1 MKIYK
6 QYYTSSL
13 FNIKNNI
20 DFTKKT
26 TFVNIFTNQDIE
38 VFNKIKEKIIIYNSE
53 IQFFNNLDIVK
64 KVIDSGVK
72 IFSDN
77 IKIRLYLLKNG
88 ICPRLI
94 EKKYDMFNLN
104 NISDNILSIINKN
117 IDYFDIFI
125 KEYENI
131 LFICGDYPGYGGAAT
146 NCNHLEYYYKNKGHN
161 TYSYYH
167 DYKNIDINNINFKPD
182 VIILKSFIKV
192 DLRKI
197 YKCPIIY
204 LIGGI
209 YKNELDKYYFEIDT
223 KEEQDKYIN
232 IRVINQIKKSDYS
245 FSNSSHTQEILK
257 NYYNLDTE
265 LFYSSFIQF
274 KNKKIIVDSNRD
286 FVNRKYD
293 YGLIVSNF
301 DRKIKNIEKSI
312 NFLKDKKNVILI
324 GKNSNKYKKYGFECI
339 DLIDNK
345 EMINYYKNIKYIIQD
360 SFYESCS
367 NVKIEGLFY
376 GCKIAKK
383 NIVISSTQYPG
394 YGGSACNAYNLIKYF
409 RKKGY
414 NTVGIFFHGNI
425 NVNYDPDKIG
435 GIFIYNI
442 YTLNDDVII
451 KDTINYLNGYPN
463 ICFGKNYL
471 APLLC
476 KKIFNCYTVYLV
488 SGINH
493 ISYYKN
499 IDANTFLSDNFIN
512 IYNLDKEIECINS
525 VDLIIL
531 NSNLCMRLFKKIYGN
546 YLNKIHTYPIDT
558 SSIND
563 INYYYYSIK
572 EYDIIIC
579 CSNLKRID
587 KNNIFLI
594 NILENPIFDKYK
606 KCIIGENNND
616 FLSIPNS
623 ICLGLVEQKK
633 SIEYLSKSKLLLFPS
648 LFDAN
653 SNTVREA
660 VHTNC
665 FPLITHNIGFSELF
679 PDYLI
684 CDTYTESE
692 WTKKILYILENYTKL
707 KLDIKYKKIGNSLIN
722 LLNKI

>member
-13 FNIKNNI
+13 FNIKNDI

-38 VFNKIKEKIIIYNSE
+38 VFNKTKDKIVIYNSE

-64 KVIDSGVK
+64 KVINSGVK
-72 IFSDN
+72 IYSDN

-88 ICPRLI
+88 ICPHLI

-104 NISDNILSIINKN
+104 YIDDTILSTINKN
-117 IDYFDIFI
+117 IDYFDILI

-131 LFICGDYPGYGGAAT
+131 LFICGDYPNYGGAAT
-146 NCNHLEYYYKNKGHN
+146 NCNHLENYYKNKGHN
-161 TYSYYH
+161 TYSYYY

-182 VIILKSFIKV
+182 IIILKSFIKV

-197 YKCPIIY
+197 FKCPIIY

-209 YKNELDKYYFEIDT
+209 YKNELDKYYFKIDT

-232 IRVINQIKKSDYS
+232 ISVINQIKKSDYS

-274 KNKKIIVDSNRD
+274 KNEKIIVNSN
-286 FVNRKYD
+286 FNNRKYY

-301 DRKIKNIEKSI
+301 DRKIKNIDKSI
-312 NFLKDKKNVILI
+312 QFLVNKKNVVLI

-339 DLIDNK
+339 DLINNDK
-345 EMINYYKNIKYIIQD
+345 MINYYKNIKYIVQD

-383 NIVISSTQYPG
+383 NIIISSTQYAG
-394 YGGSACNAYNLIKYF
+394 YGGAACNAYNLIKYF

-425 NVNYDPDKIG
+425 NVNYDPDNIG
-435 GIFIYNI
+435 GIFIYDNI
-442 YTLNDDVII
+442 INNRII
-451 KDTINYLNGYPN
+451 QDTINYLNGYPD
-463 ICFGKNYL
+463 ICFGKNYI
-471 APLLC
+471 APLYC

-488 SGINH
+488 SGIYH
-493 ISYYKN
+493 ISYYQN
-499 IDANTFLSDNFIN
+499 IDAKTFLSNNFIN
-512 IYNLDKEIECINS
+512 TYNNKDEIECINS

-531 NSNLCMRLFKKIYGN
+531 NSNLCMRLFNKIYSN
-546 YLNKIHTYPIDT
+546 YLNKIYKYSIDT
-558 SSIND
+558 TAINSIN
-563 INYYYYSIK
+563 YSCSIK

-579 CSNLKRID
+579 CSNLSRSI
-587 KNNIFLI
+587 KNNTFLI
-594 NILENPIFDKYK
+594 NVLKNSIFNKYK
-606 KCIIGENNND
+606 KCIIGENYDD
-616 FLSIPNS
+616 FLKIPNS
-623 ICLGLVEQKK
+623 ICVGLIEQKK
-633 SIEYLSKSKLLLFPS
+633 SINYLSKSKLLLFPS

-684 CDTYTESE
+684 CDTYIESE
-692 WTKKILYILENYTKL
+692 WTNKILYVLENYNSL
-707 KLDIKYKKIGNSLIN
+707 KLDIKYKKIENGLIN
-722 LLNKI
+722 IIYNI

>member
-1 MKIYK
+1 
-6 QYYTSSL
+6 
-13 FNIKNNI
+13 
-20 DFTKKT
+20 
-26 TFVNIFTNQDIE
+26 
-38 VFNKIKEKIIIYNSE
+38 
-53 IQFFNNLDIVK
+53 
-64 KVIDSGVK
+64 
-72 IFSDN
+72 
-77 IKIRLYLLKNG
+77 
-88 ICPRLI
+88 
-94 EKKYDMFNLN
+94 MFNLN
-104 NISDNILSIINKN
+104 YIDNNTLSIINKN
-117 IDYFDIFI
+117 IDYFDNFI
-125 KEYENI
+125 KEYKNI
-131 LFICGDYPGYGGAAT
+131 LFICGDYPNYGGAAT
-146 NCNHLEYYYKNKGHN
+146 NCHHLENYYRNNGHN

-182 VIILKSFIKV
+182 IIILKSFIKV

-209 YKNELDKYYFEIDT
+209 YKNELDKYYFDINT
-223 KEEQDKYIN
+223 KEEQNKYIN
-232 IRVINQIKKSDYS
+232 KSVIEQIKNSDYS
-245 FSNSSHTQEILK
+245 FSNSIHTQEILK

-274 KNKKIIVDSNRD
+274 KNKEIMVDTN
-286 FVNRKYD
+286 FMNRKYD

-312 NFLKDKKNVILI
+312 RYLKNKKNVVLI
-324 GKNSNKYKKYGFECI
+324 GKNSNKYEKYGFECI

-345 EMINYYKNIKYIIQD
+345 EIINYYKNIKYIVQD

-376 GCKIAKK
+376 GCKLAKK
-383 NIVISSTQYPG
+383 NVIISSTQYAG
-394 YGGSACNAYNLIKYF
+394 YGGAACNAYNLIKYF

-425 NVNYDPDKIG
+425 NVNYDPDNIG
-435 GIFIYNI
+435 GIFIYDNI
-442 YTLNDDVII
+442 INNGII
-451 KDTINYLNGYPN
+451 NGIINDTINYLNGYPD
-463 ICFGKNYL
+463 ICFGKNYI

-476 KKIFNCYTVYLV
+476 KQIFNCYTVYLV

-512 IYNLDKEIECINS
+512 TYNLDKEIECINS

-531 NSNLCMRLFKKIYGN
+531 NSQLCMKLFKKIYSN
-546 YLNKIHTYPIDT
+546 YLHKINHNPIDT

-563 INYYYYSIK
+563 INYINSIK

-579 CSNLKRID
+579 CSNLKRIE
-587 KNNIFLI
+587 KNNMFLI
-594 NILENPIFDKYK
+594 NILINPIFNKYK
-606 KCIIGENNND
+606 KCIIGENNDD

-648 LFDAN
+648 LFDSN

-692 WTKKILYILENYTKL
+692 WTNKILYVLENYTKL
-707 KLDIKYKKIGNSLIN
+707 KLDIKYKKIQNSLIN
-722 LLNKI
+722 IINKI

>member
-1 MKIYK
+1 MIEKYK
-6 QYYTSSL
+6 QYYTGSL

-20 DFTKKT
+20 DFSKKT
-26 TFVNIFTNQDIE
+26 ALINVFTNEDIK
-38 VFNKIKEKIIIYNSE
+38 VFNKIKDKIVIYNSE
-53 IQFFNNLDIVK
+53 ILFFNHLEFVNQ
-64 KVIDSGVK
+64 VIKSQIK
-72 IFSDN
+72 IYSDN
-77 IKIRLYLLKNG
+77 IKIRLYLFKNRVKPHY
-88 ICPRLI
+88 IDKR
-94 EKKYDMFNLN
+94 YNMFNLN
-104 NISDNILSIINKN
+104 YIDNNTLSIINKN
-117 IDYFDIFI
+117 IDYFDNFI
-125 KEYENI
+125 KEYKNI
-131 LFICGDYPGYGGAAT
+131 LFICGDYPNYGGAAT
-146 NCNHLEYYYKNKGHN
+146 NCHHLENYYRNNGHN

-182 VIILKSFIKV
+182 IIILKSFIKIN
-192 DLRKI
+192 LRKI

-209 YKNELDKYYFEIDT
+209 YKNELDKYYFEINT

-232 IRVINQIKKSDYS
+232 NMVINQIKHSDYS

-274 KNKKIIVDSNRD
+274 KNKKIIVDTN
-286 FVNRKYD
+286 FMNRKYD

-301 DRKIKNIEKSI
+301 DRKIKNIEKNI
-312 NFLKDKKNVILI
+312 EYLKNKKNVVLI
-324 GKNSNKYKKYGFECI
+324 GKNCNKYKKYGFECI

-345 EMINYYKNIKYIIQD
+345 EMINYYKNIKYIVQD

-376 GCKIAKK
+376 GCKLAKK
-383 NIVISSTQYPG
+383 NVIISSTQYAG
-394 YGGSACNAYNLIKYF
+394 YGGAACNAYNLVKYF
-409 RKKGY
+409 RKEGY

-425 NVNYDPDKIG
+425 TVNYDPDKIG
-435 GIFIYNI
+435 GIFLYNI
-442 YTLNDDVII
+442 SKIDNNII
-451 KDTINYLNGYPN
+451 INDTINYLNGYPD

-476 KKIFNCYTVYLV
+476 KKIFNCYTVYLI

-512 IYNLDKEIECINS
+512 TYNLDKEIECINS

-531 NSNLCMRLFKKIYGN
+531 NSNLCMRLFKKIYSN
-546 YLNKIHTYPIDT
+546 YLHKINHNPIDT

-563 INYYYYSIK
+563 INYINSIK

-594 NILENPIFDKYK
+594 NILKNPIFDKYK

-684 CDTYTESE
+684 CNTYTESE
-692 WTKKILYILENYTKL
+692 WTNKILYILENYTKL
-707 KLDIKYKKIGNSLIN
+707 KLDIKYKKIRNSLIN
-722 LLNKI
+722 IINKI

>member
-1 MKIYK
+1 
-6 QYYTSSL
+6 
-13 FNIKNNI
+13 
-20 DFTKKT
+20 
-26 TFVNIFTNQDIE
+26 
-38 VFNKIKEKIIIYNSE
+38 
-53 IQFFNNLDIVK
+53 
-64 KVIDSGVK
+64 
-72 IFSDN
+72 
-77 IKIRLYLLKNG
+77 
-88 ICPRLI
+88 
-94 EKKYDMFNLN
+94 MFNLN
-104 NISDNILSIINKN
+104 YIDDTILSTINKN
-117 IDYFDIFI
+117 IDYFDILI

-131 LFICGDYPGYGGAAT
+131 LFICGDYPNYGGAAT
-146 NCNHLEYYYKNKGHN
+146 NCNHLENYYKNKGHN
-161 TYSYYH
+161 TYSYYY
-167 DYKNIDINNINFKPD
+167 DYKNININNINFKPD
-182 VIILKSFIKV
+182 IIILKSFIKV

-209 YKNELDKYYFEIDT
+209 YKNELDKYYFKIDT

-232 IRVINQIKKSDYS
+232 ISVINQIKKSDYS

-274 KNKKIIVDSNRD
+274 KDEKIIVDSN
-286 FVNRKYD
+286 FMNRKYD

-301 DRKIKNIEKSI
+301 DRNIKNIEKTI
-312 NFLKDKKNVILI
+312 KYLKNKKNVILI
-324 GKNSNKYKKYGFECI
+324 GKNSNKYKKYGFECVN
-339 DLIDNK
+339 LIDNK
-345 EMINYYKNIKYIIQD
+345 EMINYYKNIKYIVQD

-367 NVKIEGLFY
+367 NVKIEGLFN
-376 GCKIAKK
+376 GCKLAKK
-383 NIVISSTQYPG
+383 NVIISSTQYPG
-394 YGGSACNAYNLIKYF
+394 YGGAACNAYNLIKYF

-414 NTVGIFFHGNI
+414 NTVGIFFHDNI
-425 NVNYDPDKIG
+425 NVNYDPDNIG
-435 GIFIYNI
+435 GIFIYDNI
-442 YTLNDDVII
+442 INNRII
-451 KDTINYLNGYPN
+451 QDTINYLNGYPD

-471 APLLC
+471 APLFC
-476 KKIFNCYTVYLV
+476 KQIFNCYTIYLV

-512 IYNLDKEIECINS
+512 TYNRDKEIKCIES

-531 NSNLCMRLFKKIYGN
+531 NSSLSMRLFKKIYSN

-563 INYYYYSIK
+563 INYVNYIK

-579 CSNLKRID
+579 CSNLKRVE
-587 KNNIFLI
+587 KNNRFLI
-594 NILENPIFDKYK
+594 NILKNPIFDKYK

-692 WTKKILYILENYTKL
+692 WTNKILYVLENYNTL
-707 KLDIKYKKIGNSLIN
+707 KLDIKYKKIENSLIN
-722 LLNKI
+722 LLHIV

>member
-1 MKIYK
+1 MIEKYK
-6 QYYTSSL
+6 QYYTGSL

-20 DFTKKT
+20 DFSKKT
-26 TFVNIFTNQDIE
+26 ALINVFTNEDIK
-38 VFNKIKEKIIIYNSE
+38 VFNKIKDKIVIYNSE
-53 IQFFNNLDIVK
+53 ILFFNHLEVVNQ
-64 KVIDSGVK
+64 VIKSQIKIYSDS
-72 IFSDN
+72 
-77 IKIRLYLLKNG
+77 IKIRLYLFKNRVKPHY
-88 ICPRLI
+88 IDKR
-94 EKKYDMFNLN
+94 YNMFNLN
-104 NISDNILSIINKN
+104 YIDNNTLSIINKN
-117 IDYFDIFI
+117 IYYFDNFI
-125 KEYENI
+125 KEYKNI
-131 LFICGDYPGYGGAAT
+131 LFICGDYPNYGGAAT
-146 NCNHLEYYYKNKGHN
+146 NCHHLENYYRNNGHN

-182 VIILKSFIKV
+182 IIILKSFIKV

-209 YKNELDKYYFEIDT
+209 YKNQLDKYYFDINT
-223 KEEQDKYIN
+223 KEEQNKYIN
-232 IRVINQIKKSDYS
+232 KSVIEQIKNSDYS
-245 FSNSSHTQEILK
+245 FSNSIHTQEILK

-274 KNKKIIVDSNRD
+274 KNKEIMVDTN
-286 FVNRKYD
+286 FMNRKYD

-312 NFLKDKKNVILI
+312 RYLKNKKNVVLI

-345 EMINYYKNIKYIIQD
+345 EMINYYKNIKYIVQD

-376 GCKIAKK
+376 GCKLAKK
-383 NIVISSTQYPG
+383 NVIISSTQYAG
-394 YGGSACNAYNLIKYF
+394 YGGAACNAYNLVKYF
-409 RKKGY
+409 RKEGY

-435 GIFIYNI
+435 GIFLYDNI
-442 YTLNDDVII
+442 INNGII
-451 KDTINYLNGYPN
+451 NDTINYLNGYPN

-512 IYNLDKEIECINS
+512 TYNLDKEIECINS

-531 NSNLCMRLFKKIYGN
+531 NSQLCMKLFKKIYSN
-546 YLNKIHTYPIDT
+546 YLHKINHNPIDT

-563 INYYYYSIK
+563 INYINSIK

-594 NILENPIFDKYK
+594 NILINPIFNKYK
-606 KCIIGENNND
+606 KCIIGENNDD

-692 WTKKILYILENYTKL
+692 WTNKILYILENYTKL
-707 KLDIKYKKIGNSLIN
+707 KLYIKYKKIGNSLIN
-722 LLNKI
+722 ILDIYT

>member
-1 MKIYK
+1 MIEKYK
-6 QYYTSSL
+6 QIYTSSI

-20 DFTKKT
+20 NLSKKT
-26 TFVNIFTNQDIE
+26 VFINIFTNEDIE
-38 VFNKIKEKIIIYNSE
+38 IFNKIKDKIVIYNNDTY
-53 IQFFNNLDIVK
+53 FFNCLDIIK
-64 KVIDSGVK
+64 KVIDSNIK
-72 IFSDN
+72 IYSDN
-77 IKIRLYLLKNG
+77 TNIRLYLLKNE
-88 ICPRLI
+88 IIPEYI
-94 EKKYDMFNLN
+94 EKKYNMFNLN
-104 NISDNILSIINKN
+104 YINNNILLDIKKN
-117 IDYFDIFI
+117 INNFDYFIT
-125 KEYENI
+125 KYKNI
-131 LFICGDYPGYGGAAT
+131 LFICGDYPNYGGAAT
-146 NCNHLEYYYKNKGHN
+146 NCHHLENYYRNKGHN
-161 TYSYYH
+161 TYSHYH
-167 DYKNIDINNINFKPD
+167 DYVNYNINKINFKPD
-182 VIILKSFIKV
+182 VIILKSFIKIN
-192 DLRKI
+192 LKKKF
-197 YKCPIIY
+197 KCPIIY

-232 IRVINQIKKSDYS
+232 PNVINQIKNSDYS

-257 NYYNLDTE
+257 KYYNLDTE

-274 KNKKIIVDSNRD
+274 NDMNMIVDDN
-286 FVNRKYD
+286 FNNRKYD
-293 YGLIVSNF
+293 YGLIISNF
-301 DRKIKNIEKSI
+301 DRKIKNVEKSI
-312 NFLKDKKNVILI
+312 QFLVDKKNVILI

-345 EMINYYKNIKYIIQD
+345 EMINYYKNIKYIVQD

-383 NIVISSTQYPG
+383 NIIISSTQYAG
-394 YGGSACNAYNLIKYF
+394 YGGAACNAYNLIKYF
-409 RKKGY
+409 RKEGY

-435 GIFIYNI
+435 GIFIYNYNI
-442 YTLNDDVII
+442 NNDIV
-451 KDTINYLNGYPN
+451 KQDTIKYLNGYPN

-493 ISYYKN
+493 FSYYKN
-499 IDANTFLSDNFIN
+499 IDANNFLSDNFIN
-512 IYNLDKEIECINS
+512 TYNLDKEIECINS

-531 NSNLCMRLFKKIYGN
+531 NSNLCMRLFKKIYSN
-546 YLNKIHTYPIDT
+546 NLNKIYNNPIDT

-563 INYYYYSIK
+563 INYINSIK

-594 NILENPIFDKYK
+594 NVLKNKIFDKYK
-606 KCIIGENNND
+606 KCIIGENNDD

-623 ICLGLVEQKK
+623 ICLGLVEQNK

-692 WTKKILYILENYTKL
+692 WTNKILYILENYTKL
-707 KLDIKYKKIGNSLIN
+707 KLDIKYKKIRNSLIN
-722 LLNKI
+722 ILDIYI

>member
-1 MKIYK
+1 MNEYK
-6 QYYTSSL
+6 QFYTSSL

-20 DFTKKT
+20 DFLKKT
-26 TFVNIFTNQDIE
+26 LFINIFTNKDIE
-38 VFNKIKEKIIIYNSE
+38 IFNKTKDKIVIYNSE
-53 IQFFNNLDIVK
+53 INFFNYLNIVK
-64 KVIDSGVK
+64 KVIQSG
-72 IFSDN
+72 IPIYSDN
-77 IKIRLYLLKNG
+77 IKIRRYLFENNRNP
-88 ICPRLI
+88 ILI
-94 EKKYDMFNLN
+94 GKQYNMFYLN
-104 NISDNILSIINKN
+104 AIDFNQLSIINKN
-117 IDYFDIFI
+117 IDYFDNFI
-125 KEYENI
+125 EKYKNI
-131 LFICGDYPGYGGAAT
+131 LFICGDYPSYGGAAT
-146 NCNHLEYYYKNKGHN
+146 NCDHLENYYKNKGHN

-167 DYKNIDINNINFKPD
+167 DNKNIDINNINFKPD
-182 VIILKSFIKV
+182 VIILKSFIKI
-192 DLRKI
+192 DLRKK

-209 YKNELDKYYFEIDT
+209 YKNELDKYYFDIHK
-223 KEEQDKYIN
+223 KEEQNKYIN
-232 IRVINQIKKSDYS
+232 NMVINQIKNSDYS

-257 NYYNLDTE
+257 EYYNINTE

-274 KNKKIIVDSNRD
+274 KNEKVIVDSN
-286 FVNRKYD
+286 FNNRKYD

-301 DRKIKNIEKSI
+301 DRKIKNIDKSI
-312 NFLKDKKNVILI
+312 QFLVNKKKVILI
-324 GKNSNKYKKYGFECI
+324 GKNSNKYNKYGFKCV
-339 DLIDNK
+339 DLMDNNK
-345 EMINYYKNIKYIIQD
+345 IVDYYKNIKYIVQD

-383 NIVISSTQYPG
+383 NIIISSTQYAG
-394 YGGSACNAYNLIKYF
+394 YGGAACNAYNLVKYF

-425 NVNYDPDKIG
+425 NVSYDPDKIG
-435 GIFIYNI
+435 GIFLYNLSKI
-442 YTLNDDVII
+442 DNNII
-451 KDTINYLNGYPN
+451 INDTINYLNGYPD
-463 ICFGKNYL
+463 ICFGKNYV

-493 ISYYKN
+493 FSYYKN
-499 IDANTFLSDNFIN
+499 IDANTFLSNNFIN
-512 IYNLDKEIECINS
+512 TYNNDDEIECINS

-531 NSNLCMRLFKKIYGN
+531 NSNLCTRLFKKIYIN
-546 YLNKIHTYPIDT
+546 YLNKIYNIPIDT

-563 INYYYYSIK
+563 INYSCSIK

-579 CSNLKRID
+579 CSNLSRSI
-587 KNNIFLI
+587 KNNSFLI
-594 NILENPIFDKYK
+594 NILINPIFNKYK
-606 KCIIGENNND
+606 KCIIGENYDD
-616 FLSIPNS
+616 FLKIPNS
-623 ICLGLVEQKK
+623 KCIGLIEQKK
-633 SIEYLSKSKLLLFPS
+633 SINYLSKSKLLLFPS

-692 WTKKILYILENYTKL
+692 WTNKILYVLENYNSL
-707 KLDIKYKKIGNSLIN
+707 KLDIKYKKIENGLIN
-722 LLNKI
+722 IIYNI